1 MEETLTEYERQ
12 TLNGVYAML
21 ADTLRVWHY
30 LHGDTVRMTAALILK
45 DVYAYELH
53 ASGGGCAWR
62 KPEWDRERAAAN
74 MTALGLDPARFDE
87 NAVLLALLLDGDP
100 DGYERASGR
109 IVPPTGGLE
118 HPSDLDGVVED
129 LHNAF
134 RRITVDWDRELDRPT
149 MRRHLDR
156 LEPMAAHAIRVERD
170 GGEPDLKPM
179 LDLCR
184 KGDA

>member
-1 MEETLTEYERQ
+1 MNEYEKQ

-30 LHGDTVRMTAALILK
+30 LHGDDVRMTAALILK

-62 KPEWDRERAAAN
+62 KPEWDYDRASAN
-74 MTALGLDPARFDE
+74 MKALGLDSERFDH
-87 NAVLLALLLDGDP
+87 NARLLARLLDGEP
-100 DGYERASGR
+100 DGYERTSGR
-109 IVPPTGGLE
+109 TVPPSGDLKD
-118 HPSDLDGVVED
+118 PSDLGGVVEV

-134 RRITVDWDRELDRPT
+134 RRITFDWDRELDRPT
-149 MRRHLDR
+149 MRRNLTR
-156 LEPMAAHAIRVERD
+156 LVPMAAHAIRVERD

-184 KGDA
+184 RED

>member
-1 MEETLTEYERQ
+1 MNGYEKQ

-30 LHGDTVRMTAALILK
+30 LHGDDVRMTAALILK

-62 KPEWDRERAAAN
+62 KPEWDRERATAN
-74 MTALGLDPARFDE
+74 MTALGLDPARFDS
-87 NAVLLALLLDGDP
+87 NAVLLARLLDGEP
-100 DGYERASGR
+100 EGYERTSGR
-109 IVPPTGGLE
+109 IVPPTGGLKA
-118 HPSDLDGVVED
+118 PSDLDGVVEA

-134 RRITVDWDRELDRPT
+134 RRITTNWDRSLDRPT

-156 LEPMAAHAIRVERD
+156 LVPMAAHAIRVEREGD
-170 GGEPDLKPM
+170 NPDLKPM
-179 LDLCR
+179 LALCR
-184 KGDA
+184 KEA